1 MSADNTVSF
10 TQMKDGTRD
19 DYMMLHELEK
29 PYLQGTAD
37 RLLREMR
44 NQADETLSGYRI
56 TRLEHG
62 LQSATRARRDG
73 ADIDWV
79 VSALLHDIGH
89 YEWYTNGQW
98 DYEKYRQ
105 NDIHAIKG
113 AERAHKLLIRLGEEP
128 QSAKEIAL
136 AILLHTDSYLPE
148 GTIQQRPLQK
158 VVKLA
163 DEADEEPGGK
173 HHYREMEY
181 NLAVKKIK
189 ELDKKV
195 LEILHSNQFKQL
207 G

>member
-1 MSADNTVSF
+1 MILYLEIYF
-10 TQMKDGTRD
+10 FFRRD
-19 DYMMLHELEK
+19 DMMRHVTLVEIFTHPIAQK
-29 PYLQGTAD
+29 YLTRSGVAHAVSVAYHAF
-37 RLLREMR
+37 RLSVQHNVNPDL
-44 NQADETLSGYRI
+44 
-56 TRLEHG
+56 
-62 LQSATRARRDG
+62 ATKA
-73 ADIDWV
+73 
-79 VSALLHDIGH
+79 ALLHDIGH

-128 QSAKEIAL
+128 QAAKEIAL

-163 DEADEEPGGK
+163 DEADEEPDGK

-181 NLAVKKIK
+181 NLAAKKIK